1 MALAWKTLSKTQMI
15 HKFVSQCQHMFLWMM
30 EIMFFILVGALLIP
44 HPIRAKVVAVLIM
57 FLNVKKLVSQ
67 LQCTIRYCAQY
78 KNSDQGIKFIC
89 LSISH
94 QISVS
99 VEKFGSQYYCG
110 EICCKC
116 KSSFGQSWTSPP
128 VIAQMSWD
136 LQPQSGKLRVNIIWR
151 GRTDSFHSYV
161 WKSHQRLIKMYVYWY

>member
-1 MALAWKTLSKTQMI
+1 MSKHVSLDDWNHVLYTGWGPPHSSSHQGKSCCCSYNVSECQKVSFPIAMHHQI
-15 HKFVSQCQHMFLWMM
+15 LRTIQKFGSRNQV
-30 EIMFFILVGALLIP
+30 
-44 HPIRAKVVAVLIM
+44 
-57 FLNVKKLVSQ
+57 
-67 LQCTIRYCAQY
+67 
-78 KNSDQGIKFIC
+78 

-151 GRTDSFHSYV
+151 GRFLSFL
-161 WKSHQRLIKMYVYWY
+161 RLKKVINGWLRCMFTGIRI